1 MSMQKVTFDPGLTQ
15 KYAGP
20 LSRVINEDGSFN
32 VRRRGVRWQD
42 VNLYLR
48 LINLSWP
55 EFLIT
60 VFFAYLTA
68 NALFAVGYFLQGPGE
83 LQGSDAPTAF
93 GRFLNDFFFSAQTLS
108 TLGYGTIAPRGIS
121 ASALSSLEAMV
132 GLMGFAL
139 ATGLLFG
146 RFSRPSARIGFS
158 RNMIVAPYQDTTSLQ
173 FRVVNLRVNPII
185 ELGARVM
192 LMTVEENGGELKRKF
207 TLLELERPSI
217 VFFPLTWTVVHP
229 IDKDSPL
236 FGKTAEELKKL
247 HAEVLILLKGFDDTF
262 SQTVHAR
269 YSYRYEEITWNAR
282 FAPAFAVDESGTAVV
297 DVDKVGDL
305 VMLS

>member
-1 MSMQKVTFDPGLTQ
+1 MQKVTFDPGLTQ

-32 VRRRGVRWQD
+32 VRRRGVKWQD

-55 EFLIT
+55 EFLVT
-60 VFFAYLTA
+60 VFFAYLTV
-68 NALFAVGYFLQGPGE
+68 NAIFALGYFLLGAPQ

-108 TLGYGTIAPRGIS
+108 TVGYGAMAPRG
-121 ASALSSLEAMV
+121 AAAGTLSSIESLF

-146 RFSRPSARIGFS
+146 RFSRPSAKIGFS
-158 RNMIVAPYQDTTSLQ
+158 RNMLVAPYQDATSLQ
-173 FRVVNLRVNPII
+173 FRVVNLRVNSII
-185 ELGARVM
+185 ELEARVM

-207 TLLELERPSI
+207 TLLELERRSI
-217 VFFPLTWTVVHP
+217 IFFPLTWTVVHP

-236 FGKTAEELKKL
+236 FGKTAQDLERL

-269 YSYRYEEITWNAR
+269 YSYRYEEIKWNAR
-282 FAPAFAVDESGTAVV
+282 FAPAFSVDDSGAAVV
-297 DVDKVGDL
+297 DIDKVGDL
-305 VMLS
+305 VITS